1 MGGKIKKPFINDFD
15 LIVIGSGSAGSIAA
29 NDAARK
35 NKKVAIIESDRVGGE
50 CPHITCLPT
59 KALLESVK
67 KYHQIQKS
75 SQKGL
80 KHNLKPLDPEAV
92 SHWKNKVIHNSG
104 LAGLSRSFSDNNI
117 TLIKGHAQFLNPF
130 TISVNLRKFTAHKF
144 LIATGSSPLVPSIH
158 GLDETGYLTYRE
170 LSQNQ
175 KYPKVVAF
183 IGGGAVAYE
192 YSQIMA
198 SLGTTVH
205 IIEKD
210 EHILPSLDSE
220 VGDIAAE
227 YLRRFGIKIHSHAEV
242 VAVGRYK
249 GKKALVF
256 HHNNRRYRL
265 QVDEVIVSSGK
276 APNLNFRPE
285 KAKIR
290 HSENGIWVNTQ
301 QQTSQKHIYAAGDVV
316 GLTNTAEAAIRQS
329 QIAIHNMYF
338 RKKYHFNHQAA
349 PTAIYGELE
358 IATVGKTEHQVRMTG
373 KLYQT
378 AIAPIGIISKSVT
391 SDYES
396 GFVKIIADHRGH
408 ILGGSI
414 VSPDASEIISILSL
428 SINKRLKACD
438 LSNNSFILPSF
449 SEAIRVAASK
459 IHCI

>member
-29 NDAARK
+29 NDAASK
-35 NKKVAIIESDRVGGE
+35 NKKVAIIELDKIGGE
-50 CPHITCLPT
+50 CPHVSCLPT

-75 SQKGL
+75 GQKGL
-80 KHNLKPLDPEAV
+80 KHNLKPLSPEAV
-92 SHWKNKVIHNSG
+92 SHWKNRVIHSSG
-104 LAGLSRSFSDNNI
+104 TTSSSKSFSDNNI
-117 TLIKGHAQFLNPF
+117 TLIKGHAQFINPY

-144 LIATGSSPLVPSIH
+144 LIATGSNPLIPSIP
-158 GLDETGYLTYRE
+158 GLEETGYVTYRE

-192 YSQIMA
+192 YSQILA
-198 SLGTTVH
+198 SFGTKVH

-210 EHILPSLDSE
+210 DHILPDRDSE

-227 YLRRFGIKIHSHAEV
+227 YLRKFGISIHTQGEV
-242 VAVGRYK
+242 IAVGRYK

-256 HHNNRRYRL
+256 HHDNRRYRL

-276 APNLNFRPE
+276 VPNLGFAPE

-290 HSENGIWVNTQ
+290 HNENGIWVNAQ

-316 GLTNTAEAAIRQS
+316 GLTNTAEAAIRQA
-329 QIAIHNMYF
+329 QVAIHNMYF
-338 RKKYHFNHQAA
+338 RKKYHFNPKAS

-378 AIAPIGIISKSVT
+378 AIAPIGIISKAIT

-396 GFVKIIADHRGH
+396 GFVKIIADNRGH
-408 ILGGSI
+408 ILGGSV
-414 VSPDASEIISILSL
+414 VSPDASELISILSL
-428 SINKRLKACD
+428 SINKKLKACD
-438 LSNNSFILPSF
+438 LANNSFVLPSF
-449 SEAIRVAASK
+449 SEAIRVAAAK